1 MTTTRI
7 ALIHATP
14 LAVDPIKQAIHRHWP
29 DVQSQHV
36 LDESLSQD
44 LVRDGQ
50 LTPGMIQR
58 FVTLA
63 RYTQDAGAQGILFT
77 CSAFGPAIE
86 AAGQATGLPTFKP
99 NEAMFEQALAMASQG
114 QRLRVGLVAT
124 FEASIASMTDE
135 FMALAQAR
143 QVPAQV
149 TGCFVPEAMGNL
161 AQGHAQAHHDKVSQ
175 AVSGLSGCDVIVL
188 AQFSM
193 AAAQPQAQRTTS
205 TPVLSSPDCAILAL
219 RHTLHH
225 D

>member
-14 LAVDPIKQAIHRHWP
+14 LAVDPIKQAIDRHWP

-77 CSAFGPAIE
+77 CSAFGPEI
-86 AAGQATGLPTFKP
+86 G
-99 NEAMFEQALAMASQG
+99 
-114 QRLRVGLVAT
+114 R
-124 FEASIASMTDE
+124 
-135 FMALAQAR
+135 
-143 QVPAQV
+143 
-149 TGCFVPEAMGNL
+149 
-161 AQGHAQAHHDKVSQ
+161 AHV
-175 AVSGLSGCDVIVL
+175 
-188 AQFSM
+188 
-193 AAAQPQAQRTTS
+193 
-205 TPVLSSPDCAILAL
+205 
-219 RHTLHH
+219 
-225 D
+225 